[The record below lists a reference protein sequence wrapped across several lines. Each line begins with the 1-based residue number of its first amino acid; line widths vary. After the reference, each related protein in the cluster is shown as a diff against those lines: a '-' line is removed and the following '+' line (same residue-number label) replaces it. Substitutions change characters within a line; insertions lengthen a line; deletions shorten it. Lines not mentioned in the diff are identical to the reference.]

1 MPQPRR
7 SAAYKPPRAAPVCN
21 VPVAMDFSPTQD
33 EPPHEQTV
41 EQPAEAEE
49 QMEEEEEE
57 EGILEVLEDWRL
69 HA

>member
-49 QMEEEEEE
+49 QMEAVEEL
-57 EGILEVLEDWRL
+57 GDRSLRWMWVKFDV
-69 HA
+69 